1 VHGAL
6 RNISRVPENAAH
18 IEGKVEGQRIVI
30 LMKFVTLK

>member
-18 IEGKVEGQRIVI
+18 IEVKIEGQRIVV
-30 LMKFVTLK
+30 LMKFVKWK